1 MGNLDPVNLLLKG
14 TLQQVLAEC
23 KRCISIA
30 APGGGYLLSSAG
42 GLAPGTPMENLK
54 AMIDSVKTV

>member
-1 MGNLDPVNLLLKG
+1 MRNLDPVNLLLKG

-30 APGGGYLLSSAG
+30 APGGDPSNSVNE
-42 GLAPGTPMENLK
+42 GLKLNGEDLIQGRAP
-54 AMIDSVKTV
+54 